1 MYLQKKN
8 CQMFREYL
16 GGHGVQLIDRGPVHQ
31 TLEPGPGPRHLAA
44 ATRQATDMDTR
55 TVLSN

>member
-1 MYLQKKN
+1 
-8 CQMFREYL
+8 MFREYL

-44 ATRQATDMDTR
+44 ATRQATDMNT
-55 TVLSN
+55 TTFLSN